1 MILEMKKFCLFVAA
15 LSLFVN
21 SVSAS
26 GPSIWT
32 TNSKEDI
39 LKGEAYNVSISN
51 DGTIRRSPG
60 FEEIADTG
68 QPYIWSTA
76 IDPSGNV
83 YLGTGSDGKVFRVTQ
98 AGASTQVADFDE
110 LNVSAIAVGRD
121 GSVYAGTSPDGKVY
135 RIPANGTPTVYF
147 QPGEKYIWSLAVAPD
162 GALIVGSGENGRI
175 YRVTAAGSTAQGA
188 LMFDSSETHII
199 SLTADASGNIY
210 AGTDP
215 GGFVLR
221 FGQDGKAFAL
231 LDSPLREIHELALGI
246 DGSLYALALGESVST
261 SDGSPDSD
269 KPETKSVTAAK
280 PKNAPPAAPAPQKSK
295 YDLSG
300 AKSAVYRLLP
310 SGQVDI
316 IWRSDSVSAFALYA
330 HQTGSGVMIG
340 TSDRGRIYSIRNEGT
355 ESLALQTGEGQV
367 SAINVFGDRLLATT
381 SSQGKLFRIGGE
393 TNAESRYE
401 SPVLNASGNASW
413 GRIWWRGSGGVR
425 IQTRSGNTE
434 SPDETWSDWSRAY
447 GSAAGESVSSP
458 AAAFLQWRAVFPAG
472 SEDVSLS
479 EVHVSYLPANVGPEI
494 LAIEILPANVG
505 LAPNPKVPIDP
516 NIETSGMDPADFGIV
531 VPQQAPRKLYQRG
544 AQSLTWNAED
554 RNGDD
559 LVYSVYFKGVNDQE
573 FKLLERNLAEN
584 FYTVDGLAFADGRY
598 VFRVVA
604 SDLPSNPSARALTGE
619 ITSEPFEIDN
629 TPPAVSVSGTPSVSG
644 DAVTVRF
651 SASESSSY
659 IARAEFSINGGPW
672 KAVYADD
679 GIPDSRSETFTVQTE
694 IAGTGEFAIALRVF
708 DAVGNSGAARALVR
722 K

>member
-1 MILEMKKFCLFVAA
+1 MKKFCLFLAA
-15 LSLFVN
+15 LSLFANTVL
-21 SVSAS
+21 AS
-26 GPSIWT
+26 EPSIWT
-32 TNSKEDI
+32 TNSKEDV

-51 DGTIRRSPG
+51 EGTLSRSPG
-60 FEEIADTG
+60 FEELADTG

-76 IDPSGNV
+76 IDASGNV
-83 YLGTGSDGKVFRVTQ
+83 YLGTGSDGRVFRVTQ
-98 AGASTQVADFDE
+98 SGSSSQIADFDE
-110 LNVSAIAVGRD
+110 LNVSALAVGRD
-121 GSVYAGTSPDGKVY
+121 GAVYAGTSPDGKVY
-135 RIPANGTPTVYF
+135 RIPSGGAPTVYF
-147 QPGEKYIWSLAVAPD
+147 DPGEKYIWSLAVASD

-175 YRVTAAGSTAQGA
+175 FRVTSAGAAAQSA

-199 SLTADASGNIY
+199 SLTADANGNIY

-221 FGQDGKAFAL
+221 FGPDRKAFAL
-231 LDSPLREIHELALGI
+231 LDSPLREIHELVTGI
-246 DGSLYALALGESVST
+246 DGSLYALALGDSVST
-261 SDGSPDSD
+261 SSSSPD
-269 KPETKSVTAAK
+269 PEKTATKSVTAAK
-280 PKNAPPAAPAPQKSK
+280 PKNAAPAPPAPQKSK
-295 YDLSG
+295 YDLAG

-310 SGQVDI
+310 SGQADI

-330 HQTGSGVMIG
+330 HQTGRGVMIG
-340 TSDRGRIYSIRNEGT
+340 TSDKGRIYSVRNEGN

-367 SAINVFGDRLLATT
+367 SAIHVFGDRLFAAT

-413 GRIWWRGSGGVR
+413 GRIWWRGTGGVQ

-447 GSAAGESVSSP
+447 ASAAGEPVTSP
-458 AAAFLQWRAVFPAG
+458 GAAYLQWRAVFPSG
-472 SEDVSLS
+472 SGDASLS
-479 EVHVSYLPANVGPEI
+479 EVHVSYLPSNIAPEV
-494 LAIEILPANVG
+494 LSIEVLPPNVG

-516 NIETSGMDPADFGIV
+516 NIETSGMDPADFGII
-531 VPQQAPRKLYQRG
+531 VPPQAPRKLYQRG
-544 AQSLTWNAED
+544 AQSITWTAED
-554 RNGDD
+554 RNDDD
-559 LVYSVYFKGVNDQE
+559 LVYSVYFKEVRDE
-573 FKLLERNLAEN
+573 DFKLLERNLTEN

-598 VFRVVA
+598 IFRVVA

-619 ITSEPFEIDN
+619 ITSLPFNIDN
-629 TPPAVSVSGTPSVSG
+629 TAPTVSVSGTPNVNG
-644 DAVTVRF
+644 NTVTVRF
-651 SASESSSY
+651 AASESSSY
-659 IARAEFSINGGPW
+659 ISRAEFSVNGGPW

-694 IAGTGEFAIALRVF
+694 IVGSGEFAIALRVF

>member
-1 MILEMKKFCLFVAA
+1 MKKFCLFIAA
-15 LSLFVN
+15 ISLFA
-21 SVSAS
+21 SSAFAS
-26 GPSIWT
+26 EPSIWT
-32 TNSKEDI
+32 TNSKEDV

-51 DGTIRRSPG
+51 EGTISRSPG
-60 FEEIADTG
+60 LEELADTG

-76 IDPSGNV
+76 IDASGNV

-98 AGASTQVADFDE
+98 AGTSSQVADFDE
-110 LNVSAIAVGRD
+110 LNVSALAVGRD
-121 GSVYAGTSPDGKVY
+121 GTVYAGTSPDGKVY
-135 RIPANGTPTVYF
+135 RIPSGGAPTVYF
-147 QPGEKYIWSLAVAPD
+147 EPGEKYIWSLAVGSD

-175 YRVTAAGSTAQGA
+175 FRVTSAGAAAQSA

-199 SLTADASGNIY
+199 SLTADANGNVF

-221 FGQDGKAFAL
+221 FGQDRKAFAL
-231 LDSPLREIHELALGI
+231 LDSPLREIHELATGN
-246 DGSLYALALGESVST
+246 DGSLYALALGDSVST
-261 SDGSPDSD
+261 ASSSPDPE
-269 KPETKSVTAAK
+269 KTETKSVTAAK
-280 PKNAPPAAPAPQKSK
+280 PKNAAPAPPAPQKSK
-295 YDLSG
+295 YDLTG

-310 SGQVDI
+310 SGQADI

-330 HQTGSGVMIG
+330 HQTGRGVMIG
-340 TSDRGRIYSIRNEGT
+340 TSDKGRIYSVRNEGT

-367 SAINVFGDRLLATT
+367 SAINVFGNRLFAST
-381 SSQGKLFRIGGE
+381 SSQGKIFRIGGE

-413 GRIWWRGSGGVR
+413 GRIWWRGTGGVQ

-447 GSAAGESVSSP
+447 GNAAGEPVASP
-458 AAAFLQWRAVFPAG
+458 GASFLQWRAVFPAG
-472 SEDVSLS
+472 SGDASLL
-479 EVHVSYLPANVGPEI
+479 EVHVSYLPSNIAPEI
-494 LAIEILPANVG
+494 LSIEVLPPNVG
-505 LAPNPKVPIDP
+505 LAPNPQVPVDP
-516 NIETSGMDPADFGIV
+516 NIETSGMDPADFGII
-531 VPQQAPRKLYQRG
+531 VPAQAPRKLYQRG

-554 RNGDD
+554 RNDDD
-559 LVYSVYFKGVNDQE
+559 LVYSVYFKEVRDEE

-604 SDLPSNPSARALTGE
+604 SDLPSNPSARALAGE
-619 ITSEPFEIDN
+619 ITSLPFDIDN
-629 TPPAVSVSGTPSVSG
+629 TAPTVSVSGAPEVNG
-644 DAVTVRF
+644 NDVTVRF

-708 DAVGNSGAARALVR
+708 DSVGNSGAARALVR